1 MDHCPFDVAVPP
13 ATALGPAA
21 AEFLAHLGL
30 PRRNP
35 LCPPRG
41 TSGGSDGESDDASL
55 RALESFSRGA
65 FEIPSASNYTH
76 PAATFESIRHALT
89 SERAAATPPEIGPIS
104 LLELHDGSVGGLLV
118 TASTMSAP
126 TLAMAELW
134 LRFFAVFL
142 CPACLAYMLHGEMS
156 SSSRMK
162 NAVGGKSYEEE
173 EDSRLAMA
181 ICIVGLASSA
191 VLLTDSLYV
200 YQYGRGFGLSL
211 FALSSLLTIRRCM
224 TETSKRGEACS
235 TKKKKVGEKSSQS
248 GAQKLFRL
256 STFALLAVTAVVYL
270 RSDGGLTMDGYIQR
284 LVPSLSRTAALSE
297 DEPFDPLR
305 HLPHP
310 GIDTPTIDAGTYHS
324 KTNEF
329 ISDVISNWP
338 ESDRSYTV
346 KNGATPYLVNGDH
359 RTGIPFLVN
368 SVPDQEYVRVWCEN
382 EFDGEQVALDVAF
395 PYSAD
400 GKNFVHDATRPVF
413 LVLHGLNGGSFE
425 EYVKD
430 LVMRERAKGST
441 VIVLIARG
449 MMDTVVK
456 GWNIFH
462 GARTGDVDAAARA
475 VRRGLASLAGARGL
489 EARQTLVGVGF
500 SMGAIM

>member
-1 MDHCPFDVAVPP
+1 MDPCPFDVTVPP
-13 ATALGPAA
+13 ATALGPTA
-21 AEFLAHLGL
+21 AEFLQHLGL

-35 LCPPRG
+35 LCSPAG
-41 TSGGSDGESDDASL
+41 QGGGGGPDDGPDDDDRTR

-65 FEIPSASNYTH
+65 FEIPPASNYTH
-76 PAATFESIRHALT
+76 PAATALSVRHALG
-89 SERAAATPPEIGPIS
+89 SERASATPPEIGPVS
-104 LLELHDGSVGGLLV
+104 LLELHDGSLGGLLV

-142 CPACLAYMLHGEMS
+142 CPACLAFMLHGEMGAA
-156 SSSRMK
+156 RRK
-162 NAVGGKSYEEE
+162 DKARE
-173 EDSRLAMA
+173 EDGRLALA
-181 ICIVGLASSA
+181 IYTVGLASSA

-200 YQYGRGFGLSL
+200 YQYGRGFGMSL
-211 FALSSLLTIRRCM
+211 FALSSLLAVRRCAA
-224 TETSKRGEACS
+224 TSKADCN
-235 TKKKKVGEKSSQS
+235 TKEKGSEKRSQS
-248 GAQKLFRL
+248 GALKLFRV
-256 STFALLAVTAVVYL
+256 STSTLLIVTAVVYM
-270 RSDGGLTMDGYIQR
+270 RSDGGVAMDGYIQS
-284 LVPSLSRTAALSE
+284 LIPSPSRTAASSK

-310 GIDTPTIDAGTYHS
+310 GIDTPTIEAGTYHS
-324 KTNEF
+324 RSNEF
-329 ISDVISNWP
+329 ISDVISEWP
-338 ESDRSYTV
+338 EEARSYSARA
-346 KNGATPYLVNGDH
+346 GATPYLVNGDH

-368 SVPDQEYVRVWCEN
+368 SVPDQEYVRVWCTN
-382 EFDGEQVALDVAF
+382 EFDGEHVALDIAF

-400 GKNFVHDATRPVF
+400 GEFEHDATRPVF

-430 LVMRERAKGST
+430 LVMRERAGGST
-441 VIVLIARG
+441 VVVLIARG
-449 MMDTVVK
+449 MMDTAVR

-475 VRRGLASLAGARGL
+475 VRGGLARLAVARGL
-489 EARQTLVGVGF
+489 GTRQALVGVGF

>member
-1 MDHCPFDVAVPP
+1 M
-13 ATALGPAA
+13 
-21 AEFLAHLGL
+21 
-30 PRRNP
+30 
-35 LCPPRG
+35 
-41 TSGGSDGESDDASL
+41 
-55 RALESFSRGA
+55 
-65 FEIPSASNYTH
+65 
-76 PAATFESIRHALT
+76 
-89 SERAAATPPEIGPIS
+89 
-104 LLELHDGSVGGLLV
+104 
-118 TASTMSAP
+118 
-126 TLAMAELW
+126 
-134 LRFFAVFL
+134 
-142 CPACLAYMLHGEMS
+142 
-156 SSSRMK
+156 
-162 NAVGGKSYEEE
+162 
-173 EDSRLAMA
+173 
-181 ICIVGLASSA
+181 
-191 VLLTDSLYV
+191 
-200 YQYGRGFGLSL
+200 
-211 FALSSLLTIRRCM
+211 
-224 TETSKRGEACS
+224 
-235 TKKKKVGEKSSQS
+235 
-248 GAQKLFRL
+248 
-256 STFALLAVTAVVYL
+256 
-270 RSDGGLTMDGYIQR
+270 
-284 LVPSLSRTAALSE
+284 
-297 DEPFDPLR
+297 
-305 HLPHP
+305 
-310 GIDTPTIDAGTYHS
+310 
-324 KTNEF
+324 
-329 ISDVISNWP
+329 
-338 ESDRSYTV
+338 

-400 GKNFVHDATRPVF
+400 GKNFVHDATKPVF